1 MKEAS
6 LMSTLRHPNIVFFLA
21 ASIKPPHVYI
31 ITELCAK
38 GSLYDVLQ
46 AAGPNTISG
55 KMRKQ
60 FALDAA
66 LGMLYLHSEQLIHRD
81 LKTNNLLVTDSNIV
95 KVADFGTSR
104 VVSED
109 RTMTQ
114 CGTGMLLNQLL
125 QLFTKPYKSDFHNPV
140 TYAAPEIFSRHGR
153 VTHKVDVYSY
163 GIVLWDILCAPEELY
178 PGLTMF
184 DVVDE
189 VSRNGLRPPLV
200 RIRSPMLQEIM
211 SRCWSAEPADRPEFA
226 EIVAA
231 LREIPSDHFVAAP
244 LSTR

>member
-1 MKEAS
+1 MAVKRLMTGGDKTGLEAFMKEAS

-46 AAGPNTISG
+46 SAVPTTISG
-55 KMRKQ
+55 KTRKQ

-81 LKTNNLLVTDSNIV
+81 LKTNNLLVTESNIV

-114 CGTGMLLNQLL
+114 CGTGMY
-125 QLFTKPYKSDFHNPV
+125 FK
-140 TYAAPEIFSRHGR
+140 
-153 VTHKVDVYSY
+153 
-163 GIVLWDILCAPEELY
+163 
-178 PGLTMF
+178 
-184 DVVDE
+184 
-189 VSRNGLRPPLV
+189 
-200 RIRSPMLQEIM
+200 
-211 SRCWSAEPADRPEFA
+211 
-226 EIVAA
+226 
-231 LREIPSDHFVAAP
+231 
-244 LSTR
+244 